1 MRQIWGW
8 RASENQQPAHDT
20 KKGNYLYRYAVRFFF
35 CEGFELIF
43 WVQNVGIWRIWGLFL
58 PPPLHPLGPRFS
70 WQFGIQILLRRGI
83 EAELLRLMLSRLV
96 RFACVHQSLSP
107 LVVSVHL
114 TQGTNSTSIRGRKF
128 NQRSQILHSFRHS
141 CPHEIFALRKL
152 RILRVFLKFHGGL
165 KMSKKRNKY
174 RFRVPPQMRR
184 TQKN

>member
-1 MRQIWGW
+1 M
-8 RASENQQPAHDT
+8 
-20 KKGNYLYRYAVRFFF
+20 
-35 CEGFELIF
+35 IF

-58 PPPLHPLGPRFS
+58 SPPLHPLGPRFS

-128 NQRSQILHSFRHS
+128 NQRTQILHLCRQGF
-141 CPHEIFALRKL
+141 IFNFDLP
-152 RILRVFLKFHGGL
+152 GL
-165 KMSKKRNKY
+165 TFDGRNTQLYSKAPSPYVRPLSAKEQFY
-174 RFRVPPQMRR
+174 VSPAY
-184 TQKN
+184 